1 MYSLHHSVYIRFGTI
16 CNVLLT
22 IIHLLL
28 NNFKLICWKFL
39 LLFLAL
45 FSFSL
50 NTLLSYYSDVLDVLT
65 RLPLNNNYITTL
77 YYTWTLNW
85 WSSVITWLLLTYLLT
100 CILGTLQNGYFILYV
115 IGSMLFLL
123 NTITYWLVNTLDSLA
138 GDNSNHFNQLLVSP
152 LNHYHPNLFLSLLT
166 LTYLILF
173 LIFIFSYQKFLFGYR
188 NYILIKLIPIL
199 KKTLPV
205 SLFTTFL
212 GSWWAFQEGSW
223 GGWWNW
229 DLSEVLS
236 LVICFLFTYLVHK
249 GFSKPYTITDY
260 LQGLILVTNLLLLN
274 LIVQYNLTTSTHAF
288 GQEFTRGSIVSR
300 PQTLILLGLFI
311 FTLSYTYLLKLIS
324 VATSYKSTFRWELSY
339 WLLNTQVY
347 KFWVYMFSLSILQL
361 FYFSVVKPVLG
372 LPGLYATNLLPYIT
386 SWYPQLLLLVLLLL
400 MYYWGWKVYYLVL
413 PFIFTYYPTN
423 LTPLLVPIITSKFYN
438 SPLVN
443 LHLLL
448 LGPILLNTLYLST
461 TILSISSQG
470 QSSTHLNF
478 LLELDYSVGSG
489 ILFDGNLASLTNRRF
504 RSGNLTYETSMLTG
518 LTSFFNNTYLF
529 HFPSE
534 FTENS
539 LTIDGVYVFWLGYEI
554 EFLAPVLG
562 SLSILVVSVLFY
574 LVNKTLYKAH

>member
-1 MYSLHHSVYIRFGTI
+1 
-16 CNVLLT
+16 
-22 IIHLLL
+22 
-28 NNFKLICWKFL
+28 
-39 LLFLAL
+39 
-45 FSFSL
+45 
-50 NTLLSYYSDVLDVLT
+50 
-65 RLPLNNNYITTL
+65 
-77 YYTWTLNW
+77 
-85 WSSVITWLLLTYLLT
+85 
-100 CILGTLQNGYFILYV
+100 
-115 IGSMLFLL
+115 
-123 NTITYWLVNTLDSLA
+123 
-138 GDNSNHFNQLLVSP
+138 
-152 LNHYHPNLFLSLLT
+152 
-166 LTYLILF
+166 
-173 LIFIFSYQKFLFGYR
+173 
-188 NYILIKLIPIL
+188 
-199 KKTLPV
+199 
-205 SLFTTFL
+205 
-212 GSWWAFQEGSW
+212 
-223 GGWWNW
+223 
-229 DLSEVLS
+229 
-236 LVICFLFTYLVHK
+236 
-249 GFSKPYTITDY
+249 
-260 LQGLILVTNLLLLN
+260 
-274 LIVQYNLTTSTHAF
+274 
-288 GQEFTRGSIVSR
+288 
-300 PQTLILLGLFI
+300 
-311 FTLSYTYLLKLIS
+311 
-324 VATSYKSTFRWELSY
+324 
-339 WLLNTQVY
+339 
-347 KFWVYMFSLSILQL
+347 MFSLSILQL
-361 FYFSVVKPVLG
+361 FYFSVVKPVIG

-562 SLSILVVSVLFY
+562 SLSILVVSVLLY